1 MSTIPIQDL
10 PREQTLFNHLI
21 DEHPSAKLPGKRG
34 RKEARDRLMYLQI
47 FFRGIFCCYLLLLML
62 LNNGLLLLKPRFK
75 ASGTGALQD
84 AACDKGG
91 PGHISDLVAFEDVRL
106 TPVLAGGFW
115 ARLSAAG
122 ATAVQK
128 RRRRL
133 GRVWFRVLTWRLKMF
148 GCKPCCFDPEGSKV
162 SGEGWGGYVI

>member
-1 MSTIPIQDL
+1 
-10 PREQTLFNHLI
+10 
-21 DEHPSAKLPGKRG
+21 
-34 RKEARDRLMYLQI
+34 
-47 FFRGIFCCYLLLLML
+47 ML

-75 ASGTGALQD
+75 ASGTGALID
-84 AACDKGG
+84 AACYKGG